1 MQYSYRKTSQNRDG
15 TIGEQGEE
23 STSFGPPDFI
33 LYALPIIV
41 VIVVGILVALYYLA
55 PGESEPEASEPESS
69 EPEPAAEKPDAE
81 AGVEKTPRSDS
92 AVRFAEPADGKAVV
106 AAATPATA
114 PDYVY
119 SNSK

>member
-1 MQYSYRKTSQNRDG
+1 M
-15 TIGEQGEE
+15 
-23 STSFGPPDFI
+23 
-33 LYALPIIV
+33 YALPIIV
-41 VIVVGILVALYYLA
+41 VIVVGLLVALYYLA
-55 PGESEPEASEPESS
+55 PGEGTGPAPSPSESVSS
-69 EPEPAAEKPDAE
+69 ELPIAAAEKPDAE
-81 AGVEKTPRSDS
+81 AGVEKVPRSDS